1 MRLDEMNYQQ
11 LKDHWGGL
19 ASKFLVGKTIKHVRY
34 MNDKEL
40 EDLGFET
47 SNLAIFFEDGSFM
60 YASMDDEGNDS
71 GVICTNDP
79 NTECYPSIAR
89 TNRDFREGI

>member
-1 MRLDEMNYQQ
+1 MRLDEMNYEQ
-11 LKDHWGGL
+11 LKTHWGGL

-47 SNLAIFFEDGSFM
+47 SNLAIFFTDGSFM

-71 GVICTNDP
+71 GVIRTNDP
-79 NTECYPSIAR
+79 NAGCYPSIAR
-89 TNRDFREGI
+89 TNSDFREGI